1 MQRLVVYLLESA
13 IVQADFWFQKLKD
26 TTPEVKQATDKE
38 SRGEHPFRGGRG
50 RGRGG
55 GYAAR
60 GFAAAGL
67 TRHGNRGS
75 AEGNGDSVKPSN
87 AGDAT

>member
-1 MQRLVVYLLESA
+1 MRRLIVYLLKIA
-13 IVQADFWFQKLKD
+13 IVLADFWFQKLKD

-50 RGRGG
+50 RGRGV
-55 GYAAR
+55 YAAR

-87 AGDAT
+87 AGDAA